1 MSSTSPCKFIVV
13 GEDTAENFR
22 LSQSIRELY
31 GTDAVDRVIDLE
43 NLDAVVERNSL
54 APTVICL
61 DLFGFQLSA
70 VTFAIGSIRD
80 RYPKA
85 VFNLYL
91 DHSERHFS
99 PG

>member
-1 MSSTSPCKFIVV
+1 MRSTESDF
-13 GEDTAENFR
+13 
-22 LSQSIRELY
+22 
-31 GTDAVDRVIDLE
+31 E

-91 DHSERHFS
+91 DHPSNISRQAELPDAWQSVSVITTRCFEKLQIRIC
-99 PG
+99 GQ